1 MAHRGELSVRAVS
14 LSILA
19 LMLSAC
25 VTQERLYAWPEYE
38 ASVHAVCTDFQDSD
52 LPKHLEGFAEQVRRI
67 EAEGKRVP
75 PGVHAHL
82 GYLYAQAGDMASARR
97 ELEQERR
104 LFPESATF
112 VTRLLERMQP

>member
-14 LSILA
+14 LSVLT
-19 LMLSAC
+19 LVLPAC
-25 VTQERLYAWPEYE
+25 VTQKGLYAWPDYE

-52 LPKHLEGFAEQVRRI
+52 LPKHLEEFAKQVQRI

-82 GYLYAQAGDMASARR
+82 GYLHAQAGDMASARR
-97 ELEQERR
+97 EFEEERR